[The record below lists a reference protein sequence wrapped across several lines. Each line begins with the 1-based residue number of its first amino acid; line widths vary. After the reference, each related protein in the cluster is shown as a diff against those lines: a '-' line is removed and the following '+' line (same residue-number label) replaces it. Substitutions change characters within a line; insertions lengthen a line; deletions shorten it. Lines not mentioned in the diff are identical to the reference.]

1 MNLTEWAKTQGID
14 RTTAYRWFRNGVLPV
29 RAQKV
34 GPRIILVFP
43 EPEQPKST
51 EKVALYA
58 RVSSTDQ
65 KSDLEKQLQRL
76 KQWASSAGLNV
87 VKTEAE
93 VASGMNARRSK
104 LRSLLSD
111 ASITVIAV
119 EHRDRF
125 ARMDSE
131 LIEATLS
138 AQGRRLAVI
147 DPNEVEDD
155 LVRDMVEVLTSFCA
169 RLYGKRS
176 ARNRALKALKCAESE
191 E

>member
-14 RTTAYRWFRNGVLPV
+14 RTTAYRWFHNGVLPV

-191 E
+191 K